1 MQDWW
6 LEERLAFADG
16 RRTIA
21 GIDEVGRGALA
32 GPVVAAC
39 VVLPYEIEL
48 FGVDDSKKLTP
59 EKRDELF
66 DLVMQSVLGVGV
78 GIVDAKLVDKINVLK
93 ATHEAMRLA
102 LANLPPELKPDIAL
116 IDGLPVR
123 PFPIPQ
129 NALVKGDGRS
139 ISIAAAS
146 IIAKV
151 TRDRLML
158 AFDTEFPGY
167 GFASHKGYG
176 VQKHLEAIIK
186 QGPCAIHRLT
196 FRPINPAPRPV
207 KKSIS
212 NRPEFQNLSHL
223 TPNLFEQST
232 SLHESPPAKSP
243 HHPTTPSLPHPPRLS
258 SKKLGDFGESVASA
272 YLEGMGWRVIK
283 RNYRCRAGE
292 MDIIAEDL
300 TQREPTL
307 VFAEVKTRR
316 GKRHGSPIEAVDA
329 RKQAKLISIAL
340 EWLGEANRGGEEPAI
355 RFDVIEVFQEPG
367 GLSKVTLHRGAYT
380 G

>member
-6 LEERLAFADG
+6 LEERLAFAAG
-16 RRTIA
+16 CRMIA
-21 GIDEVGRGALA
+21 GIDEAGRGALA

-48 FGVDDSKKLTP
+48 SGVDDSKKLTP

-66 DLVMQSVLGVGV
+66 DLVMQSALGVGV
-78 GIVDAKLVDKINVLK
+78 GIADAQLVDEINVLK
-93 ATHEAMRLA
+93 ATHVAMRLA

-158 AFDTEFPGY
+158 AFDAEFPCY

-176 VQKHLEAIIK
+176 VQKHLEAITK

-207 KKSIS
+207 KKSLS
-212 NRPEFQNLSHL
+212 NRADSRNAVSL
-223 TPNLFEQST
+223 TPNLFEQPI
-232 SLHESPPAKSP
+232 SLLASPSAKLP
-243 HHPTTPSLPHPPRLS
+243 HHPIISTVPHLPALS
-258 SKKLGDFGESVASA
+258 SKKLGDFGESVASV
-272 YLEGMGWRVIK
+272 YLEGLGWRVIK
-283 RNYRCRAGE
+283 RNYRCRLGE
-292 MDIIAEDL
+292 MDIIAEDP
-300 TQREPTL
+300 TPPEATL
-307 VFAEVKTRR
+307 VFVEVKTRR

-340 EWLGEANRGGEEPAI
+340 EWLGEANRGGEEPPM
-355 RFDVIEVFQEPG
+355 RFDVVEVFLEPG
-367 GLSKVTLHRGAYT
+367 GLSKVTLHRGAFT